1 MSATMTSYQTSY
13 QPSWYDDETA
23 ALADLAASFFTR
35 EVVPHLDRF
44 DRQQHVDRELWHKAG
59 EIGLLCCSIPQ
70 EYGGG
75 GGTLAHDIV
84 VLSEQVRATDTGMGI
99 IVHSGMVAHYLLAY
113 GTEEQKRRWLPGMA
127 TGRLVGAIAMTE
139 PDAGSDL
146 KHMSTRAIRDGEHFV
161 LSGAKTFISNG
172 GSADLV
178 IVAAKTDPSAGAHGM
193 SLLVVETAQ
202 AQGFQRGRVLEKL
215 GMHAQDTAELFFDE
229 VRVPADQLLGRE
241 GGGFGMLMQQLP
253 QERLLIGVVAVAAME
268 RALEE
273 TVHYTKGRRAFG
285 GVLFDLQ
292 HVRFELAECATLVH
306 AARVFLD
313 SAIDR
318 HLRGEL
324 DTATASMAKWWLT
337 DTQCQVIDRCLQL
350 FGGTGYMRESVI
362 ARLYA
367 DARAQKIYGGANE
380 IMKDLIARS
389 L

>member
-1 MSATMTSYQTSY
+1 MSAPKTSYRAAWQ
-13 QPSWYDDETA
+13 DEETT
-23 ALADLAASFFTR
+23 ALAEVAASFFAR
-35 EVVPHLDRF
+35 EVVPHLERF
-44 DRQQHVDRELWHKAG
+44 DRQHRVDREVWSKAG
-59 EIGLLCCSIPQ
+59 EIGLLCCSIPA

-75 GGTLAHDIV
+75 GGTLAHDIA
-84 VLSEQVRATDTGMGI
+84 VLSEQVRAADTGLGI
-99 IVHSGMVAHYLLAY
+99 IVHSGMVAHYLLAH
-113 GTEEQKRRWLPGMA
+113 GTEEQKLRWLPGMA
-127 TGRLVGAIAMTE
+127 SGELVGAIAMTE
-139 PDAGSDL
+139 PDTGSDL
-146 KHMSTRAIRDGEHFV
+146 KQMTTRAIRDGEHYI
-161 LSGAKTFISNG
+161 LTGAKTFISNG

-178 IVAAKTDPSAGAHGM
+178 IVAAKTDPSAGAHGL
-193 SLLVVETAQ
+193 SLLVLETAQ
-202 AQGFQRGRVLEKL
+202 APGFQRGRILEKL
-215 GMHAQDTAELFFDE
+215 GMHAQDTAELFFDD
-229 VRVPADQLLGRE
+229 VRVPAGQLLGEE
-241 GGGFGMLMQQLP
+241 GGGFGMLMRQLP

-268 RALEE
+268 RALAE
-273 TVHYTKGRRAFG
+273 TVRYTKTRRAFG

-313 SAIDR
+313 SAIER

-350 FGGTGYMRESVI
+350 FGGMGYMRESVI

-367 DARAQKIYGGANE
+367 DARGQKIYGGANE